1 LLGQLEFGAYLELG
15 FWILDFMKIK
25 IPVGLLSFI
34 GWLFIFLVGRSLR
47 FRVLGMDKVRGILQ
61 EGKPVIWSLWHGRHL
76 ILVDRFKNY
85 TMKSRK
91 HWCVMASRSRDGEL
105 LAQILA
111 KCGYKT
117 VRASSSKGATAGF
130 LQLISIMEQGYDTV
144 MAVDGPRGPREQV
157 KSGVILLAQKT
168 GAAIIPITASAKR
181 YKQLSSWDRYLIP
194 FPFTQAVA
202 VIGNPITIPP
212 DADHDQLE
220 SYRLLLEQ
228 ELNQINQEAD
238 GYFK

>member
-15 FWILDFMKIK
+15 FWILEFMKIK

-34 GWLFIFLVGRSLR
+34 GWFFIFFVGRSLR
-47 FRVLGMDKVRGILQ
+47 FRVLGMDNVRSILQ
-61 EGKPVIWSLWHGRHL
+61 EGKPVIWALWHGRHF
-76 ILVDRFKNY
+76 ILVDQFKNY

-91 HWCVMASRSRDGEL
+91 YWCVMASRSRDGEL

-157 KSGVILLAQKT
+157 KSGVVLLAQKSRMP
-168 GAAIIPITASAKR
+168 IIPITASAKR
-181 YKQLSSWDRYLIP
+181 YKKLSSWDKYLIP
-194 FPFTQAVA
+194 YPFTQAVA
-202 VIGNPITIPP
+202 VLGNPITIPTN
-212 DADHDQLE
+212 ADHEQLE
-220 SYRLLLEQ
+220 SYRLQLEQ
-228 ELNQINQEAD
+228 VLHQITQEAD
-238 GYFK
+238 VYFK

>member
-1 LLGQLEFGAYLELG
+1 LEFGNYLELG
-15 FWILDFMKIK
+15 AWIFEFMKIK
-25 IPVGLLSFI
+25 VPIGLLSFI
-34 GWLFIFLVGRSLR
+34 GWLFIFFIGRSLR
-47 FRVLGMDKVRGILQ
+47 FRVLGMDKVRAILQ
-61 EGKPVIWSLWHGRHL
+61 EGEPVIWALWHGRHF

-91 HWCVMASRSRDGEL
+91 NWCVMASRSRDGEL

-130 LQLISIMEQGYDTV
+130 LQLISVMEQGYDTV

-157 KSGVILLAQKT
+157 KFGVVLLAQKT
-168 GAAIIPITASAKR
+168 GMPIIPITASAKR
-181 YKQLSSWDRYLIP
+181 YKQLSSWDKYLIP
-194 FPFTQAVA
+194 VPFTQAVA

-220 SYRLLLEQ
+220 SYRLQLEQ
-228 ELNQINQEAD
+228 EINQITKEAD
-238 GYFK
+238 VYFI